1 MNRRSCH
8 ETHVCEGVSAC
19 CPVPHPVRVL
29 RLPPT
34 LAVARYSVR
43 LKAQQMALNCNSSLL
58 AIIDAAGALTVLDL
72 EAKVRHR
79 LPLVVRIG
87 SVSAPRPSP
96 GASES

>member
-1 MNRRSCH
+1 MNRQSGH
-8 ETHVCEGVSAC
+8 EAHVCQGVSAC
-19 CPVPHPVRVL
+19 CPVPRPVRVL
-29 RLPPT
+29 RLRRP

-43 LKAQQMALNCNSSLL
+43 IKAQQMALNCNSSLL

-79 LPLVVRIG
+79 QPLAILVG
-87 SVSAPRPSP
+87 SVSAPRVSS